1 MKVDANKVRKAGILL
16 QEIEDLV
23 NSAGKAHE
31 AIDPKI
37 RFPRG
42 FINKASWYRVNFP
55 CQSAQIGDNVA
66 YTLQFLDVLRWLL
79 NRTDLGITAKEMVIK
94 YGIVSVV
101 SVMEGMVHDALSA
114 SGVKNPPKK
123 LRSAVKRLETQGMIS
138 HSLSVSLQNAR
149 KKREKIHL
157 HLYEISG
164 PERYAVEDWNLAS
177 ATLGELASELSAHSR
192 K

>member
-1 MKVDANKVRKAGILL
+1 
-16 QEIEDLV
+16 
-23 NSAGKAHE
+23 
-31 AIDPKI
+31 
-37 RFPRG
+37 
-42 FINKASWYRVNFP
+42 
-55 CQSAQIGDNVA
+55 
-66 YTLQFLDVLRWLL
+66 
-79 NRTDLGITAKEMVIK
+79 MVIK